1 MGVLPRQQT
10 REHGRISADIPVMRI
25 LYLLASFSLIIGD
38 KWSSLKSPYLEKK
51 ARHRELKEKVFKK
64 DTGYYPKEKV
74 KVNTK
79 KKEKE
84 KYKKASIITEENF
97 LKNGRVQLCLTVE
110 EDNVKNTLL
119 KFGLATHMFTDV
131 IKFRKTLK
139 TLQDQV
145 PTAKKQKKGTKNKLL
160 ADKKGTQVKPH
171 QGNWVGRSMG
181 VRDPQFL
188 SYLFDD
194 AASWNTHDGSNYLGK
209 RRRRRQAYRDT
220 MFNKLGGLKTR
231 QRKGTLKVPG
241 ELPLCFGWKYLK
253 ALDALVENDTVDTEV
268 LSQSV
273 SDMLDVNF
281 SQAVSSIITGCG
293 ESLSDNSPLNLCPP
307 PDPETEAC
315 QDQCRVDTQCQYR
328 EMCCSTSCGGYKC
341 IPRRPPKA
349 HSCQTGDEFMQC
361 IYQRINNQLCAEE
374 N

>member
-1 MGVLPRQQT
+1 MK
-10 REHGRISADIPVMRI
+10 IFF
-25 LYLLASFSLIIGD
+25 LLATLGLVIGD

-64 DTGYYPKEKV
+64 DTGYYQKPKV

-79 KKEKE
+79 KTEKE
-84 KYKKASIITEENF
+84 KNKKDAKLADEKF
-97 LKNGRVQLCLTVE
+97 LKNEKWQLCLTVE

-119 KFGLATHMFTDV
+119 KFGLVTHMFSDV

-145 PTAKKQKKGTKNKLL
+145 PTAKKPKKGNKDSLL
-160 ADKKGTQVKPH
+160 EGKKGTQVKPH

-181 VRDPQFL
+181 VTDPQFF

-194 AASWNTHDGSNYLGK
+194 ASKWNIEDGSNYLG
-209 RRRRRQAYRDT
+209 RRKKRQAYN
-220 MFNKLGGLKTR
+220 FNRIGGLNSR
-231 QRKGTLKVPG
+231 QRTGTLKVPG
-241 ELPLCFGWKYLK
+241 EVPQCFGWKYLK
-253 ALDALVENDTVDTEV
+253 ALDALLEDNTVDTEV

-281 SQAVSSIITGCG
+281 SEAVSSIIVGCG
-293 ESLSDNSPLNLCPP
+293 DILSDNTPLNMCPP
-307 PDPETEAC
+307 PEPEPQGEGSCTKPE
-315 QDQCRVDTQCQYR
+315 CRVDTDCMFR
-328 EMCCSTSCGGYKC
+328 EMCCRNSCGGYSC
-341 IPRRPPKA
+341 IKRSQPKS
-349 HSCQTGDEFMQC
+349 HSCQTGDQFMQC
-361 IYQRINNQLCAEE
+361 IYQKINNQLCADE